1 MQLFCDQVACEPN
14 LMARVFLYLAL
25 LLVSSI
31 SAADT
36 FVTVESNPFH
46 ESILILDQ
54 SADSEDANS
63 TDLEDCLYRS
73 TTPSLQPAGT
83 IAVCKSL
90 AHNLLA
96 DRCKLQPIRAPPSLL
111 T

>member
-1 MQLFCDQVACEPN
+1 MQSFCGQVACKPN
-14 LMARVFLYLAL
+14 LMSQVFLYLAL
-25 LLVSSI
+25 LLVPSI

-36 FVTVESNPFH
+36 FVTVESNPLH
-46 ESILILDQ
+46 ESILNLDQ
-54 SADSEDANS
+54 SAESEDANS

-73 TTPSLQPAGT
+73 TTPALQPAGT
-83 IAVCKSL
+83 MAVCKSL
-90 AHNLLA
+90 AHNLPA